1 MKQVNYKVNIDTSQS
16 TQNVD
21 NLNKDLETTN
31 KEILDIKD
39 NFNKINKDTGNVKK
53 GVQDIGKSAQGA
65 KKGFKAMG
73 LALKAVGIGLLISAL
88 SIVKDLFT
96 SSQKAVDTFNTAIQT
111 LTIAFN
117 DLVNVFTSGTDSMF
131 SSWENFTNSLN
142 SGYHFIKRQ
151 IIDQFK
157 GQWMIFTNSFE
168 LGVLNM
174 RIAWNEF
181 AGDTEEAADLQK
193 RLKEA
198 GQGII
203 DGTKLITGSFAEIG
217 KVAIDAGE
225 SVIEYATNTYEAAA
239 ANVELA
245 KQADIASVKQQ
256 GLIEKYD
263 RQAELLRQ
271 TRDNELKSIDERIQ
285 ANNELKEVLDEQE
298 KAMLALV
305 NLQIKQAQTQYNLNK
320 NIENEKAL
328 IEAKN
333 EKLAVLAQIEGFRS
347 EQDVNANAL
356 TKEKIELEQ
365 TVIDGINERTLAEK
379 QAVADL
385 QNDEI
390 KKLQIQQ
397 EALER
402 EKLIENERLENKRNL
417 YAQGTQAW
425 VDANEEL
432 LNFQADAAIREA
444 QINFD
449 LNKAKLDNDEAITK
463 ARIDL
468 ENALVAAT
476 SSALNSIAILAGE
489 GTKIAKV
496 AAIADIIIG
505 TGVGFIQGLDIAQKS
520 AKAAGPGAAIAF
532 PVFYATQVAA
542 VLSAAARAKEILS
555 KAKGPQPPST
565 PAPSLDGGTS
575 PTTAPAFNVVGQSGF
590 NQIATAIGQE
600 QPPIQA
606 FVVSQDVT
614 TAQQLDNAIIE
625 TATF

>member
-21 NLNKDLETTN
+21 KLNKDLETTN
-31 KEILDIKD
+31 KEILDIED
-39 NFNKINKDTGNVKK
+39 NFQKVNKDSKKVNK

-88 SIVKDLFT
+88 SIVKDLFM
-96 SSQKAVDTFNTAIQT
+96 SSQKAVDTFNTATQA
-111 LTIAFN
+111 LSIAFN
-117 DLVNVFTSGTDSMF
+117 DLVNVFTAGSDSMF
-131 SSWENFTNSLN
+131 SSWENFTNALN
-142 SGYHFIKRQ
+142 SGYNFVKRQ

-181 AGDTEEAADLQK
+181 TGDTEETEELKKRFVKAAIGIKEGMDL
-193 RLKEA
+193 
-198 GQGII
+198 IS
-203 DGTKLITGSFAEIG
+203 GSFVEIG
-217 KVAIDAGE
+217 KVALDAGE
-225 SVIEYATNTYEAAA
+225 SVIEYAKETYKAAE

-245 KQADIASVKQQ
+245 KQADIATVKQQ

-271 TRDNELKSIDERIQ
+271 IRDNELKSIDERIQ

-356 TKEKIELEQ
+356 IKEKIELEQ

-385 QNDEI
+385 QTDEI
-390 KKLQIQQ
+390 KKLQIQRD
-397 EALER
+397 ALEQ

-432 LNFQADAAIREA
+432 LNFQADAAIREK
-444 QINFD
+444 QINAD
-449 LNKAKLDNDEAITK
+449 LNKAILENDRKLQDQKLTLANDALGAI
-463 ARIDL
+463 
-468 ENALVAAT
+468 NALVQAFAKEDEESAKRAFNINKAIGIAQAIVSTAQGVINAYANPVDVASGVAFAKSAIIAAT
-476 SSALNSIAILAGE
+476 GAAQIAV
-489 GTKIAKV
+489 IAKTKFESPNV
-496 AAIADIIIG
+496 PSESTPSAP
-505 TGVGFIQGLDIAQKS
+505 TGVT
-520 AKAAGPGAAIAF
+520 GA
-532 PVFYATQVAA
+532 
-542 VLSAAARAKEILS
+542 E
-555 KAKGPQPPST
+555 PQP
-565 PAPSLDGGTS
+565 
-575 PTTAPAFNVVGQSGF
+575 PAFNVVGQSGF
-590 NQIATAIGQE
+590 NQIATALGQD

>member
-21 NLNKDLETTN
+21 KLNKDLETTN
-31 KEILDIKD
+31 KEILDIED
-39 NFNKINKDTGNVKK
+39 NFKKVNKDTKNVEK
-53 GVQDIGKSAQGA
+53 GVKDVGKSAQGA

-88 SIVKDLFT
+88 SIMKDLFM
-96 SSQKAVDTFNTAIQT
+96 SSQKAVDTFNTATQA
-111 LTIAFN
+111 LSIAFN
-117 DLVNVFTSGTDSMF
+117 DLVNVFTAGSDSMF
-131 SSWENFTNSLN
+131 SSWENFTNALN
-142 SGYHFIKRQ
+142 SGYNFVKRQ

-181 AGDTEEAADLQK
+181 TGDTEETDELKKRFVKAAIGIKQGMDL
-193 RLKEA
+193 
-198 GQGII
+198 IS
-203 DGTKLITGSFAEIG
+203 GSFVEIG
-217 KVAIDAGE
+217 KVALDAGE
-225 SVIEYATNTYEAAA
+225 SVIEYAKETYKAAE

-245 KQADIASVKQQ
+245 KQADIATVKQQ

-271 TRDNELKSIDERIQ
+271 IRDNELKSIDERIQ

-356 TKEKIELEQ
+356 IKEKIELEQ
-365 TVIDGINERTLAEK
+365 TVIDGINERTLLEK
-379 QAVADL
+379 QAIADL
-385 QNDEI
+385 EIDEI
-390 KKLQIQQ
+390 KKLQIQRD
-397 EALER
+397 ALEQ

-432 LNFQADAAIREA
+432 LNFQADAAIREK
-444 QINFD
+444 QINAD
-449 LNKAKLDNDEAITK
+449 LNKAILENDRKLQDQKLTLANDALGAI
-463 ARIDL
+463 
-468 ENALVAAT
+468 NALVQAFAKEDEESAKRAFNINKAIGIAQAIVSTAQGVINAYANPVDVASGVAFAKSAIIAAT
-476 SSALNSIAILAGE
+476 GAAQIAVISKTKFESPNIPSTETPSAPTG
-489 GTKIAKV
+489 
-496 AAIADIIIG
+496 G
-505 TGVGFIQGLDIAQKS
+505 TGAEAQ
-520 AKAAGPGAAIAF
+520 P
-532 PVFYATQVAA
+532 
-542 VLSAAARAKEILS
+542 
-555 KAKGPQPPST
+555 
-565 PAPSLDGGTS
+565 
-575 PTTAPAFNVVGQSGF
+575 PAFNVVGQSGF
-590 NQIATAIGQE
+590 NQIAGALGQ
-600 QPPIQA
+600 QPPVQA

-614 TAQQLDNAIIE
+614 TAQQLNNAIIE